1 MRIQNSLRN
10 MITAVMQI
18 VVTIILRFI
27 AQSYFIHILGLKY
40 QGLNGLF
47 SSIIG
52 MLGIAELGLGTAI
65 LFNMYEYIAKRDIET
80 IKSLLK
86 FYQRCYQAIA
96 GFVIIF
102 GLALMPFLHV
112 FVNMSSINENVYV
125 IYLLFLADS
134 AFSYLLIYK
143 QSILICNSETEPVGP
158 GASEQKAKVASGTR
172 GIASGLAEYEL
183 TLQVSLKLQ
192 DELKARGYNVLMIRE
207 SNDVNISNAKR
218 AEIANHSYTIGTCL
232 LFLPRAH
239 ITS

>member
-86 FYQRCYQAIA
+86 FYHLREARKKINQFFHLEKICSNQHHFRLFQ
-96 GFVIIF
+96 IF
-102 GLALMPFLHV
+102 FYFP
-112 FVNMSSINENVYV
+112 
-125 IYLLFLADS
+125 
-134 AFSYLLIYK
+134 
-143 QSILICNSETEPVGP
+143 QSNL
-158 GASEQKAKVASGTR
+158 
-172 GIASGLAEYEL
+172 
-183 TLQVSLKLQ
+183 
-192 DELKARGYNVLMIRE
+192 
-207 SNDVNISNAKR
+207 
-218 AEIANHSYTIGTCL
+218 
-232 LFLPRAH
+232 
-239 ITS
+239 

>member
-80 IKSLLK
+80 IKSLL
-86 FYQRCYQAIA
+86 
-96 GFVIIF
+96 
-102 GLALMPFLHV
+102 M
-112 FVNMSSINENVYV
+112 
-125 IYLLFLADS
+125 
-134 AFSYLLIYK
+134 
-143 QSILICNSETEPVGP
+143 
-158 GASEQKAKVASGTR
+158 KV
-172 GIASGLAEYEL
+172 L
-183 TLQVSLKLQ
+183 SL
-192 DELKARGYNVLMIRE
+192 V
-207 SNDVNISNAKR
+207 
-218 AEIANHSYTIGTCL
+218 
-232 LFLPRAH
+232 
-239 ITS
+239 